1 MRFGLRR
8 FVKKG
13 RASSTAGVVASSL
26 LFIHEEPDIGHL
38 VPDGAAEM
46 ILPLI
51 RARSPF
57 RAAVLA
63 GGLRRPWFRFI
74 VRTIERMA
82 IPGLMLHH
90 VIRKRFIE
98 DETRR
103 ALAEGASQVV
113 VLGAGLD
120 TLAFRLHREFPGTM
134 FVELDHPATQD
145 AKRRIFG
152 GLTVPSGRNLKLLS
166 ADFTRQSADEILAA
180 CPGYDPNARTVL
192 VMEGVLMYLSPGD
205 VDRAFA
211 AVRRCGGAGSRFV
224 FTFMEI
230 GPDGRPGFSRCRRAG
245 DAWLAWKGEPFL
257 WGLRPEALSGFL
269 TQRGF
274 LLIHLPTPGDLRRRY
289 LANLNRRADLAE
301 GERIGAAERT

>member
-1 MRFGLRR
+1 
-8 FVKKG
+8 VKKG

-26 LFIHEEPDIGHL
+26 LFIHEEPGLSHL
-38 VPDGAAEM
+38 VPDEAAET

-51 RARSPF
+51 RTRSPL
-57 RAAVLA
+57 RAAILA

-74 VRTIERMA
+74 VRTVERLA

-90 VIRKRFIE
+90 VVRKRFIE
-98 DETRR
+98 DETRG
-103 ALAEGASQVV
+103 ALMKGASQVV

-120 TLAFRLHREFPGTM
+120 TLALRLHREFPRTM

-152 GLTVPSGRNLKLLS
+152 GLTLPPGENLKLLS

-180 CPGYDPNARTVL
+180 CPGFDPNARTVL
-192 VMEGVLMYLSPGD
+192 VMEGVLMYLSPRD
-205 VDRAFA
+205 VDRAFD
-211 AVRRCGGAGSRFV
+211 AVRRCGGPGSRFI

-257 WGLRPEALSGFL
+257 WGLRPAALSGFL
-269 TQRGF
+269 TERGF
-274 LLIHLPTPGDLRRRY
+274 LLRDLPAPGDLRRRY
-289 LANLNRRADLAE
+289 LANVNRRADLAE
-301 GERIGAAERT
+301 GERIGVAERT